1 MISSAPP
8 WIGIALLALTL
19 SAAIIDARRGLIPN
33 WLTLPALAA
42 VLLARGVVQGPG
54 ALGLSVLGACVC
66 GLIPLLLF
74 GLRAIG
80 GGDVK
85 LLAAIGALTGIRLG
99 LEIQLVGFML
109 CMLYGLGLLAFRG
122 ELLATLRRSLALL
135 AAPLVP
141 KARRRMPAE
150 AAMTSVRLGPAIFLA
165 AATSVARGVLGG

>member
-1 MISSAPP
+1 MISSTSP
-8 WIGIALLALTL
+8 WISVALLALTL
-19 SAAIIDARRGLIPN
+19 PAAITDARSGLIPN

-42 VLLARGVVQGPG
+42 VPLARGIVQGPG

-66 GLIPLLLF
+66 GLVPLLLF

-85 LLAAIGALTGIRLG
+85 LLAAIGALTGVRLG
-99 LEIQLVGFML
+99 LEVELEGLML

-135 AAPLVP
+135 VAPLVP
-141 KARRRMPAE
+141 KARRKVPTA

-165 AATSVARGVLGG
+165 AATCVARGVLGV